1 MPKDTK
7 EATIEKNFSNT
18 NSDVILSVKTSMHLD
33 DHTRP
38 NEPETEQDATTGA
51 PGTPVSENFQT
62 GSEYDVNIDNLL
74 NPLIDSHTVL
84 TMTVS
89 ADSKENVP
97 ATTSVFLNNKDI
109 TLPTNYA
116 STTDSNELSL
126 VKNNN
131 NFLNSDT
138 NVIVEELKNWNL
150 LGGETY
156 ELSLKNVNS
165 QVSTSTP
172 VKDTHLIIFDE
183 NFFI

>member
-1 MPKDTK
+1 
-7 EATIEKNFSNT
+7 
-18 NSDVILSVKTSMHLD
+18 
-33 DHTRP
+33 
-38 NEPETEQDATTGA
+38 
-51 PGTPVSENFQT
+51 
-62 GSEYDVNIDNLL
+62 
-74 NPLIDSHTVL
+74 
-84 TMTVS
+84 MTVS

-116 STTDSNELSL
+116 STTDSNELSSVKNL

-156 ELSLKNVNS
+156 ELSLK
-165 QVSTSTP
+165 
-172 VKDTHLIIFDE
+172 KF
-183 NFFI
+183 